1 VVNSRLAAAVMLAIG
16 LAVAPLPTAA
26 AAPCPDVNVVFARGT
41 DEPAGLGGVGE
52 AFVQQLRDKT
62 GRDIAASPVLYPA
75 HQDVAPGVTDMTAQ
89 INSIIAN
96 CPDTKIVVGG
106 YSLGAAVTNDAL
118 NNTVPPGADQHIAAV
133 VLIGN
138 ASRLL
143 NIPLGPG
150 PAYAAKSIDVCNPG
164 DPICSGGPM
173 ALSHLQIAY
182 LIGGGIGSAVDFT
195 AGRI

>member
-1 VVNSRLAAAVMLAIG
+1 MAAGLVVGPVPI
-16 LAVAPLPTAA
+16 AA

-52 AFVQQLRDKT
+52 AFVQQLRAKT
-62 GRDIAASPVLYPA
+62 GRDIAASAVNYPA
-75 HQDVAPGVTDMTAQ
+75 HQDVAPGVSDMTAQ
-89 INSIIAN
+89 INAIIAT
-96 CPDTKIVVGG
+96 CPSTKIVVGG

-118 NNTVPPGADQHIAAV
+118 NHTVPPGADQHIAAV
-133 VLIGN
+133 VLFGN

-150 PAYAAKSIDVCNPG
+150 PAYAAKLIDVCNPG
-164 DPICSGGPM
+164 DPICSGGPT
-173 ALSHLQIAY
+173 ALTHLQIAY

-195 AGRI
+195 ASRI